1 MALSLAGGG
10 DNVARV
16 EPHPIRLVV
25 TDDLSRTRITVFFR
39 LLLAIPHFIWVALW
53 GIAAVFAVIFAWFAA
68 LFTKRVPL
76 GLHDFLARYTRYVV
90 HVFSYATLAADPFPP
105 FSGSEA
111 YSVDVVI
118 APPVEQSRLTVF
130 FRIILAIP
138 ALILSNVMNSLI
150 EYVAIFG
157 WFVCLFLGRMP
168 EGMRN
173 LLVFAIRFDTQ
184 VRAYCSLLTERY
196 PSFNV
201 GVVE

>member
-1 MALSLAGGG
+1 MVLSLSRGG
-10 DNVARV
+10 DNVAPM

-25 TDDLSRTRITVFFR
+25 TDDVQRTRITVFFR

-76 GLHDFLARYTRYVV
+76 GLHGFLARYTRYVV

-105 FSGSEA
+105 FSGSKA
-111 YSVDVVI
+111 YPVDVVI
-118 APPVEQSRLTVF
+118 APPVEQSRVKVF

-150 EYVAIFG
+150 EYVAIFA
-157 WFVCLFLGRMP
+157 WFACLFLGRMP
-168 EGMRN
+168 EGLRN

-196 PSFNV
+196 PNFNI
-201 GVVE
+201 GLSE

>member
-1 MALSLAGGG
+1 M
-10 DNVARV
+10 

-25 TDDLSRTRITVFFR
+25 TDDLQRTRVTVFFR
-39 LLLAIPHFIWVALW
+39 LLLAIPHFIWLALW
-53 GIAAVFAVIFAWFAA
+53 GVVAVFAILLAWFAA

-90 HVFSYATLAADPFPP
+90 HVFSYAALAADPFPS
-105 FSGSEA
+105 FSGSAA
-111 YSVDVVI
+111 YPIDVVI
-118 APPVEQSRLTVF
+118 APPVEQSRLKVF

-184 VRAYCSLLTERY
+184 TRAYCSLLTERY